1 MASDKI
7 PPSNFRDPDIK
18 VHLPVGVR
26 EATERHAAQKLYVG
40 FRIEWCRPL
49 VEAWLATENMSESK
63 SCSLALS

>member
-7 PPSNFRDPDIK
+7 PPRNFRDPDLK
-18 VHLPVGVR
+18 VQLPVGVR
-26 EATERHAAQKLYVG
+26 GATERHAAQKLYVG
-40 FRIEWCRPL
+40 FRIDWCHLL